1 METERISVSE
11 LASRMNKTKQTAYN
25 HVKAGIYK
33 TQEFSRGNM
42 RGLLVEVVK
51 GTDIPTK
58 ID

>member
-1 METERISVSE
+1 
-11 LASRMNKTKQTAYN
+11 MNKTKQTAYN

-33 TQEFSRGNM
+33 TQEFRRGNM
-42 RGLLVEVVK
+42 RGLLVEGVK